1 MGLLLV
7 HAYDPSVGDYADTS
21 PADGGGKL
29 MAFASVERLIAFR
42 YLRARREEGFISV
55 IAGFSLIGI
64 ALGVGTLIVV
74 MSVMNGFRIEMLRQM
89 SAISGQLGIQGNRD
103 GLVATPDLLARLRAI
118 PGVVSATPSAEGQVI
133 AIAGDR
139 VRGVLLRGMT
149 PEDFRART
157 PLAAA
162 IEGPPGVRDRYRAL
176 CRSDDSKPTEWG
188 TLKGFGDDFTIVVG
202 RRFADLMG
210 LKVGDRLQLVSP
222 VSMATPL
229 GVMPRSA
236 SATVTAV
243 FCAGMYDYDANF
255 VYAPMADAQRLLNL
269 GDKVSTIEV
278 FLKEGT
284 PLAEARRLATQVVGL
299 QGWVFDWYQAN
310 FGFFAAIQGQTNVMF
325 VVLTMIVLVAAFNIV
340 SSLVMLVRT
349 KTADI
354 AILRTMGATRGAI
367 LRLFLLDGLAIG
379 GIGVVVGAALG
390 LAFAAN
396 IEAIRQWLQHT
407 FGLVLFDETLYLLA
421 EMPSHIEWQEVVGI
435 GVMALVFALAA
446 SLYPAARASRLDPVE
461 GLRRE

>member
-1 MGLLLV
+1 
-7 HAYDPSVGDYADTS
+7 
-21 PADGGGKL
+21 

-89 SAISGQLGIQGNRD
+89 SAISGQLGVQGNRD
-103 GLVATPDLLARLRAI
+103 GLDATPDLLARLRAV
-118 PGVVSATPSAEGQVI
+118 PGVVTATPSAEGQVI

-149 PEDFRART
+149 PEDFRACT

-162 IEGPPGVRDRYRAL
+162 IEGQPAVRDRYRAL
-176 CRSDDSKPTEWG
+176 CGSDDSKPVDWG
-188 TLKGFGDDFTIVVG
+188 SLKGFGDNFTIVVG

-222 VSMATPL
+222 VSIVTPL
-229 GVMPRSA
+229 GVMPRAA
-236 SATVTAV
+236 SARVTAI

-269 GDKVSTIEV
+269 GNKISTIEV
-278 FLKEGT
+278 FLKEGM
-284 PLAEARRLATQVVGL
+284 PLAEARRLVTQVVGL
-299 QGWVFDWYQAN
+299 QGWVFDWYQTN
-310 FGFFAAIQGQTNVMF
+310 FGFFAAIQGQTNVIF
-325 VVLTMIVLVAAFNIV
+325 IVLTMIVLVAAFNIV

-367 LRLFLLDGLAIG
+367 LRLFMLDGLAIG
-379 GIGVVVGAALG
+379 GIGVVVGSGLG
-390 LAFAAN
+390 LAFAVN

-446 SLYPAARASRLDPVE
+446 SLYPAARAARLDPVE

>member
-1 MGLLLV
+1 
-7 HAYDPSVGDYADTS
+7 
-21 PADGGGKL
+21 

-55 IAGFSLIGI
+55 IAGFSLVGI

-89 SAISGQLGIQGNRD
+89 SAISGQLGVQGNRD
-103 GLVATPDLLARLRAI
+103 GLDATPDLLARLRAI
-118 PGVVSATPSAEGQVI
+118 PGVATANPSAEGQVI
-133 AIAGDR
+133 AIAGDH
-139 VRGVLLRGMT
+139 VRGVLLRGMN
-149 PEDFRART
+149 PDDFRART

-162 IEGPPGVRDRYRAL
+162 IDGPPAARDRYRGL
-176 CRSDDSKPTEWG
+176 CRGDDDKPIDWG
-188 TLKGFGDDFTIVVG
+188 TLKGFGDRFTVVVG

-210 LKVGDRLQLVSP
+210 LKVGDRLQLISP
-222 VSMATPL
+222 VSIVTPL
-229 GVMPRSA
+229 GTMPRSA
-236 SATVTAV
+236 TATVSAI

-255 VYAPMADAQRLLNL
+255 VYAPMVDARRLLDL
-269 GDKVSTIEV
+269 GNKVSTIEI

-284 PLAEARRLATQVVGL
+284 PLGQARQLVTQVVGI

-367 LRLFLLDGLAIG
+367 LRLFVLDGLAIG
-379 GIGVVVGAALG
+379 GIGVVVGTVLG
-390 LAFAAN
+390 LAFAMN

-435 GVMALVFALAA
+435 GGMALVFALAA

>member
-1 MGLLLV
+1 M
-7 HAYDPSVGDYADTS
+7 
-21 PADGGGKL
+21 
-29 MAFASVERLIAFR
+29 IA
-42 YLRARREEGFISV
+42 
-55 IAGFSLIGI
+55 
-64 ALGVGTLIVV
+64 VV
-74 MSVMNGFRIEMLRQM
+74 
-89 SAISGQLGIQGNRD
+89 
-103 GLVATPDLLARLRAI
+103 
-118 PGVVSATPSAEGQVI
+118 
-133 AIAGDR
+133 GDR
-139 VRGVLLRGMT
+139 VRGVLLRGML
-149 PEDFRART
+149 PDDFRNRQ

-162 IEGPPGVRDRYRAL
+162 IDGPPAVRDRYRGL
-176 CRSDDSKPTEWG
+176 CRADDDKPVDWG
-188 TLKGFGDDFTIVVG
+188 TLKGFGEDFTVAIG

-210 LKVGDRLQLVSP
+210 LKVGDRLQLLSP

-236 SATVTAV
+236 SAKVTAI

-255 VYAPMADAQRLLNL
+255 VYAPLVDVQRLMGL
-269 GDKVSTIEV
+269 GDKVTTLEI
-278 FLKEGT
+278 FLKEGV
-284 PLAEARRLATQVVGL
+284 PLGPARQALTQVVGL

-310 FGFFAAIQGQTNVMF
+310 FGFFAAIEGQTNVLF

-367 LRLFLLDGLAIG
+367 LRLFMLDGLAIG
-379 GIGVVVGAALG
+379 GLGVVIGTVLG

-435 GVMALVFALAA
+435 GFMALVFALAA
-446 SLYPAARASRLDPVE
+446 SLYPAARAARLDPVE